1 MTLST
6 RPIPPPTTAR
16 VGGSRIFPCIPG
28 LRSSRAT
35 RTPPTADLSGRSGA
49 FSIAAGPRTSD
60 TGVHARTHS
69 PRSFNTQAASA
80 PRAQSTISARA
91 RPRTCHTTRR
101 FPGMARRA
109 YTRTRG
115 SAMGRGQSLPTGG
128 RVGIRGVLIWQ
139 ATLTGLFLLLAG
151 GGLGLPL
158 PEDLT
163 LLAAGVLAHQH
174 VLRLRDVVAVGF
186 AGVVCADWIIY
197 LAGRRY
203 GRGIVALP
211 MLARLFGAARLDAV
225 RSAVERHGA
234 RAVFAARFM
243 LGFRIATFFAAGT
256 FGGPAY
262 RFALAEAAGSAI
274 FVPAMATLG
283 FLFSHPAQ
291 ILARAVSR
299 VHHWL
304 VLLGLLALALYLGL
318 RAWIGRTGLGGEGP
332 VTPQSPRGGSDARD

>member
-1 MTLST
+1 MPHDASFS
-6 RPIPPPTTAR
+6 RHGPTCIHANAR
-16 VGGSRIFPCIPG
+16 QRH
-28 LRSSRAT
+28 
-35 RTPPTADLSGRSGA
+35 
-49 FSIAAGPRTSD
+49 
-60 TGVHARTHS
+60 GV
-69 PRSFNTQAASA
+69 
-80 PRAQSTISARA
+80 
-91 RPRTCHTTRR
+91 
-101 FPGMARRA
+101 
-109 YTRTRG
+109 
-115 SAMGRGQSLPTGG
+115 RGQSLPTGG

-139 ATLTGLFLLLAG
+139 ATLTGLFLLLVG

-256 FGGPAY
+256 FAVPAY

-283 FLFSHPAQ
+283 FLFSDRAEL
-291 ILARAVSR
+291 LARDVSR

-332 VTPQSPRGGSDARD
+332 VTPQSPRGGKEARD